1 MAAVPMP
8 RLSDAMDRAVVLRWL
23 KEPGDDVAVG
33 DDLVEIETDK
43 ATVVYQAEQA
53 GRLSRPVPEGT
64 AVGLGEPIA
73 WIGDDAPAPEPE
85 PPAAAPQTPP
95 PSPAAAEPSPRV
107 APPATAARPR
117 ASPAARAAARRL
129 GVDLA
134 AVAGTGPG
142 SRIVLR
148 DVAAAPS
155 APAPQTAGSRV
166 PLSRIQLMIAR
177 RMTEAKQVPEF
188 VVERDADVG
197 LLMAARERLRAR
209 GGDVPSFNDLVIA
222 AAARA
227 LRAHP
232 QANASL
238 DGDDLVLHDQ
248 VNVGFAVAAAGTL
261 LVPVVAD
268 ADRKGVAAI
277 AGETRALAQAAREGT
292 IAPDALAGGTFT
304 VSNLGM
310 FGVDAFTA
318 ILNPPQV
325 AILAV
330 ARIRREPALVDGAV
344 VEAQRVRL
352 RLTCDHRVLY
362 GADGAAFLATI
373 ATLLEEP
380 LALAL

>member
-1 MAAVPMP
+1 
-8 RLSDAMDRAVVLRWL
+8 
-23 KEPGDDVAVG
+23 
-33 DDLVEIETDK
+33 
-43 ATVVYQAEQA
+43 
-53 GRLSRPVPEGT
+53 
-64 AVGLGEPIA
+64 
-73 WIGDDAPAPEPE
+73 
-85 PPAAAPQTPP
+85 
-95 PSPAAAEPSPRV
+95 
-107 APPATAARPR
+107 
-117 ASPAARAAARRL
+117 
-129 GVDLA
+129 
-134 AVAGTGPG
+134 
-142 SRIVLR
+142 
-148 DVAAAPS
+148 
-155 APAPQTAGSRV
+155 
-166 PLSRIQLMIAR
+166 
-177 RMTEAKQVPEF
+177 
-188 VVERDADVG
+188 VERDADVG

-209 GGDVPSFNDLVIA
+209 GDGVPSFNDLVIA

>member
-1 MAAVPMP
+1 
-8 RLSDAMDRAVVLRWL
+8 
-23 KEPGDDVAVG
+23 
-33 DDLVEIETDK
+33 
-43 ATVVYQAEQA
+43 
-53 GRLSRPVPEGT
+53 
-64 AVGLGEPIA
+64 
-73 WIGDDAPAPEPE
+73 
-85 PPAAAPQTPP
+85 
-95 PSPAAAEPSPRV
+95 
-107 APPATAARPR
+107 
-117 ASPAARAAARRL
+117 
-129 GVDLA
+129 
-134 AVAGTGPG
+134 
-142 SRIVLR
+142 
-148 DVAAAPS
+148 
-155 APAPQTAGSRV
+155 
-166 PLSRIQLMIAR
+166 
-177 RMTEAKQVPEF
+177 
-188 VVERDADVG
+188 
-197 LLMAARERLRAR
+197 MAARERLRAR
-209 GGDVPSFNDLVIA
+209 GDGVPSFNDLVIA